1 MHPPNIGRTACEE
14 EQRQQRELFFRQL
27 SMLAVAVNQ
36 CGLRPFDDSGRSV
49 QAAPWAE
56 TLAKISASTRHAVAV
71 NLDPASTILDTC
83 LKIDS
88 TLAKVRSIAA

>member
-1 MHPPNIGRTACEE
+1 MARAAATGHMAPEAAMGEHA
-14 EQRQQRELFFRQL
+14 LF
-27 SMLAVAVNQ
+27 AVAA
-36 CGLRPFDDSGRSV
+36 GSPV
-49 QAAPWAE
+49 QAALWAE
-56 TLAKISASTRHAVAV
+56 TLAKISATTRHAVAV